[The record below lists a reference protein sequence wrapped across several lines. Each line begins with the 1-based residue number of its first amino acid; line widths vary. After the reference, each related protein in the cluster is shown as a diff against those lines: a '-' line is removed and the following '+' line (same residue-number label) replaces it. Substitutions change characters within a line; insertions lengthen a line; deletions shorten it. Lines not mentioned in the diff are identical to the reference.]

1 MQQTKQDVIQKNSVP
16 NENNNTDIPLPHGLL
31 AEDFKQNLL
40 ILVHNHQLDIQTKVI
55 ILDSVLLS
63 TNIEAKR
70 QTQIELE
77 KYQKR
82 CKTTKKPEKE
92 TS

>member
-1 MQQTKQDVIQKNSVP
+1 LEQIN
-16 NENNNTDIPLPHGLL
+16 NETIANTTIELSHGLL
-31 AEDFKQNLL
+31 SEDFKQNLL
-40 ILVHNHQLDIQTKVI
+40 NLLYNHKLDIQTKVI

-63 TNIEAKR
+63 ANITAKQ

-77 KYQKR
+77 EYQKAIKNQ
-82 CKTTKKPEKE
+82 KTEETKKE

>member
-1 MQQTKQDVIQKNSVP
+1 MEQ
-16 NENNNTDIPLPHGLL
+16 NNNQAIANTTIELSHGLL
-31 AEDFKQNLL
+31 SEDFKQNLL
-40 ILVHNHQLDIQTKVI
+40 NLLYNHKLDIQTKVI

-63 TNIEAKR
+63 ANIAAKQ

-77 KYQKR
+77 EYQKAIKNQ
-82 CKTTKKPEKE
+82 KTEE

>member
-1 MQQTKQDVIQKNSVP
+1 MEQ
-16 NENNNTDIPLPHGLL
+16 NNNQAIANTTIELSHGLL
-31 AEDFKQNLL
+31 SEDFKQNLL
-40 ILVHNHQLDIQTKVI
+40 NLLYNHKLDIQTKVI

-63 TNIEAKR
+63 ANMAAKQ

-77 KYQKR
+77 EYQKAIKNH
-82 CKTTKKPEKE
+82 KTEETKKE

>member
-1 MQQTKQDVIQKNSVP
+1 MEQIN
-16 NENNNTDIPLPHGLL
+16 NETVSNATVEISHGLL
-31 AEDFKQNLL
+31 SEDFKQNLL
-40 ILVHNHQLDIQTKVI
+40 NLLYNHKLDIQTKVI

-63 TNIEAKR
+63 ANIVAKQ

-77 KYQKR
+77 EYQKAVKNQ
-82 CKTTKKPEKE
+82 KTEE

>member
-1 MQQTKQDVIQKNSVP
+1 MLEQIN
-16 NENNNTDIPLPHGLL
+16 NETVSNATVEISHGLL
-31 AEDFKQNLL
+31 SEDFKQNLL
-40 ILVHNHQLDIQTKVI
+40 SLLYNHKLDIQTKVI

-63 TNIEAKR
+63 ANIVAKQ

-77 KYQKR
+77 EYQKAIKNQ
-82 CKTTKKPEKE
+82 KTEQTKKE

>member
-1 MQQTKQDVIQKNSVP
+1 MEQ
-16 NENNNTDIPLPHGLL
+16 NNNQAIANTTIELSHGLL
-31 AEDFKQNLL
+31 SEDFKQNLL
-40 ILVHNHQLDIQTKVI
+40 NLLYNHKLDIQTKVI

-63 TNIEAKR
+63 ANIAAKQ

-77 KYQKR
+77 EYQKAIKNQ
-82 CKTTKKPEKE
+82 KTEQTKKE